1 MDTGTATSIDDTPP
15 AAFLDALEGWSPGYG
30 EGVCDARRWGV
41 TLTESSDR
49 RRVWL
54 YDEELGGAARV
65 SFNLYRLAGGRVAL
79 RPCEMPAATVI
90 AFVLGYRA
98 ESR

>member
-1 MDTGTATSIDDTPP
+1 MATSTDDAPP
-15 AAFLDALEGWSPGYG
+15 AAFLDAIEAWPPGYG
-30 EGVCDARRWGV
+30 EGVYDGRRWGV
-41 TLTESSDR
+41 TLNGRADR

-54 YDEELGGAARV
+54 YGEELGGTGRV
-65 SFNLYRLAGGRVAL
+65 SFNLYRVAGGRAAL
-79 RPCEMPAATVI
+79 RPCEMPAARVI